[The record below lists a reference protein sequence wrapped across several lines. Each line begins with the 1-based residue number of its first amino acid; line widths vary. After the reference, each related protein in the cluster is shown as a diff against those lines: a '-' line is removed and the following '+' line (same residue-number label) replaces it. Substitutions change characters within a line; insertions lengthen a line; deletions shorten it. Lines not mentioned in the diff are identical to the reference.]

1 MRSDHPYTIPI
12 WWFIG
17 VLLTIYGALILGVGV
32 YEEFV
37 PNPTPPVLH
46 ELRPPIWWGLL
57 LLVMGIIYVKKFP
70 PTRNEPDS

>member
-37 PNPTPPVLH
+37 PNPAPPVLN
-46 ELRPPIWWGLL
+46 ELRPTLWWGILL
-57 LLVMGIIYVKKFP
+57 LAMGIFYVLRFR
-70 PTRNEPDS
+70 PTRNHP